1 MQIINCEDLKK
12 NNVIT
17 VLKWTTSNDQSYI
30 GDILNV
36 RCVDLPFVIVSRGRN
51 NSFGG
56 RTLTLDTRKV
66 VLGKPSVEHVKLV
79 RPAVA

>member
-1 MQIINCEDLKK
+1 MQIINCEDIKK

-17 VLKWTTSNDQSYI
+17 VLKWIASDDKSYVGEI
-30 GDILNV
+30 FNV
-36 RCVDLPFVIVSRGRN
+36 RCVDLPFIIVRRSRR
-51 NSFGG
+51 NSFLS

-66 VLGKPSVEHVKLV
+66 VLGKPSEEHIKLV